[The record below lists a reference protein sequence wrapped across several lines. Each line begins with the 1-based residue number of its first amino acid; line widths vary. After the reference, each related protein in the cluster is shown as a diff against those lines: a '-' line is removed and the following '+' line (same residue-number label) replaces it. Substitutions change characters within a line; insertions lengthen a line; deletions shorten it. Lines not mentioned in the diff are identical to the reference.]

1 MNAPEPIPF
10 LNEGPQ
16 PLIREIPAG
25 QPYPIEAL
33 GPLRAAVEAV
43 QGMTQA
49 PMAIPAASALATA
62 SLAIQGFAEVETLGG
77 PRPTSL
83 YCLTI
88 AKSGERKS
96 SCDAPFMTA
105 LRNYEKEMAAERS
118 VEFQSHQNK
127 HALWK
132 AEKESILRKGKSTQD
147 KSSIGAA
154 VNLDALGPEPN
165 APPSTDRT
173 VTEPTYEGLTRLF
186 YEGQPSLG
194 IFSDEGGQFLGG
206 HGMNSDNRQKT
217 LAALN
222 DLWGGNPISRTRQG
236 DGSFTLYG
244 RRLAIHLMVQPAI
257 AHEFMSDPLA
267 VDTGFLPR
275 FLVSEP
281 SSTIGTRFH
290 SKSQMDSSSIA
301 AFGLRLGTILQ
312 TPMKMDEKTR
322 ELQPKTL
329 RLSDEARAL
338 LIKFSDIIEAE
349 QAKNGS
355 LSDIT
360 GTASKSA
367 EQAAR
372 ISGVLTLWSD
382 LDATAVMAETMK
394 DSITLAQF
402 YLSEASRL
410 ADEALIA
417 KDFKQA
423 EILRKWLL
431 DTWKEPHILPNDIV
445 QKAPIRA
452 LRNRRTTNKAIAT
465 LVEAGWLLQMD
476 NSIMVRGKQRKEAY
490 QIIGASGHVV

>member
-1 MNAPEPIPF
+1 MNNQNHIPF
-10 LNEGPQ
+10 VSEGPQ
-16 PLIREIPAG
+16 PLIRETPAG

-33 GPLRAAVEAV
+33 GPLRVAVEAV

-62 SLAIQGFAEVETLGG
+62 SLAVQGFADVETLGG

-105 LRNYEKEMAAERS
+105 LRSHEKEMAAERS
-118 VEFQSHQNK
+118 LEFQRFQTRHTV
-127 HALWK
+127 WK
-132 AEKESILRKGKSTQD
+132 AENQSILRATKGTKKLSKIEKEAD
-147 KSSIGAA
+147 
-154 VNLDALGPEPN
+154 LDALGPEPE

-186 YEGQPSLG
+186 CEGQPSLG

-206 HGMNSDNRQKT
+206 YGMNSENRQKT

-222 DLWGGNPISRTRQG
+222 DIWGGNPIRRTRQG

-257 AHEFMSDPLA
+257 AYEFMSDPLA

-290 SKSQMDSSSIA
+290 SKGQIDSFSIA

-312 TPMKMDEKTR
+312 IPMKMDENTR

-329 RLSDEARAL
+329 RLSAEARAL
-338 LIKFSDIIEAE
+338 LIQFSDIIEAE
-349 QAKNGS
+349 QAKNES

-382 LDATAVMAETMK
+382 LEATEVTAETMK
-394 DSITLAQF
+394 DCITLAQF

-410 ADEALIA
+410 ADEAVIA

-452 LRNRRTTNKAIAT
+452 LRNRRATNKTIST
-465 LVEAGWLLQMD
+465 LVEAGWLLKMD
-476 NSIMVRGKQRKEAY
+476 NSIVVRGKQRKEAY
-490 QIIGASGHVV
+490 QIVRALGHVV

>member
-1 MNAPEPIPF
+1 MNKLKPISF
-10 LNEGPQ
+10 INEGPQ
-16 PLIREIPAG
+16 PLIRETLEG
-25 QPYPIEAL
+25 HRYPIEAL
-33 GPLRAAVEAV
+33 GSLRAAIEAV

-49 PMAIPAASALATA
+49 PMAIPAASALSTA
-62 SLAIQGFAEVETLGG
+62 SLAVQGFADVETLGG

-105 LRNYEKEMAAERS
+105 LRRHEKEMAAERAL
-118 VEFQSHQNK
+118 EFQRFQTQQ
-127 HALWK
+127 AVWK
-132 AEKESILRKGKSTQD
+132 AETQSILRSKKSKNNQSKTAMEVD
-147 KSSIGAA
+147 L
-154 VNLDALGPEPN
+154 NELGPEPTP
-165 APPSTDRT
+165 PPSTDRT

-186 YEGQPSLG
+186 IEGSSSLG

-217 LAALN
+217 LTALN
-222 DLWGGNPISRTRQG
+222 DIWGGNSIRRTRQA
-236 DGSFTLYG
+236 DGSITLHG

-281 SSTIGTRFH
+281 SSTIGTRFY
-290 SKSQMDSSSIA
+290 SNSRIDDFSVA
-301 AFGLRLGTILQ
+301 AFGLRLRTILQ

-338 LIKFSDIIEAE
+338 LIEFSDTIEAK
-349 QAKNGS
+349 QVKNGS

-360 GTASKSA
+360 GTASKCA

-382 LDATAVMAETMK
+382 LDATEVSAETMK
-394 DSITLAQF
+394 DAITLAQF
-402 YLSEASRL
+402 YLSEALRL
-410 ADEALIA
+410 ADEAVIA

-423 EILRKWLL
+423 ETLRKWLMEA
-431 DTWKEPHILPNDIV
+431 WKEPHILPNDIV
-445 QKAPIRA
+445 QKAPRRA
-452 LRNRRTTNKAIAT
+452 LRNRQATNKAIAT
-465 LVEAGWLLQMD
+465 LVEAGWLLPMD
-476 NSIMVRGKQRKEAY
+476 NLIMVRGKHRKEAY
-490 QIIGASGHVV
+490 QIIGALGHVV

>member
-1 MNAPEPIPF
+1 MNTPKPIP
-10 LNEGPQ
+10 LIKEEPE
-16 PLIREIPAG
+16 PLIRKIQEG
-25 QPYPIEAL
+25 QTYPVEAL
-33 GPLRAAVEAV
+33 GPLRDAVEAV

-49 PMAIPAASALATA
+49 PMAIPAASALSTA
-62 SLAIQGFAEVETLGG
+62 SLAVQGFADVETLGG
-77 PRPTSL
+77 SRPTSL

-105 LRNYEKEMAAERS
+105 LRNHEKEMAAERAQ
-118 VEFQSHQNK
+118 EFQRFQTQQ
-127 HALWK
+127 AIWK
-132 AEKESILRKGKSTQD
+132 AENQSILRSKKDRKKLSKTEMEAD
-147 KSSIGAA
+147 L
-154 VNLDALGPEPN
+154 NALGPEPTP
-165 APPSTDRT
+165 PPSTDRT

-186 YEGQPSLG
+186 IEGSSSLG

-217 LAALN
+217 VTALN
-222 DLWGGNPISRTRQG
+222 DIWGGNSIRRTRQA
-236 DGSFTLYG
+236 DGSITLHG

-281 SSTIGTRFH
+281 SSTIGTRFY
-290 SKSQMDSSSIA
+290 SNSRIDDFSVA
-301 AFGLRLGTILQ
+301 AFGLRLRTILQ

-338 LIKFSDIIEAE
+338 LIQFSDNIEAK
-349 QAKNGS
+349 QVKNGS

-360 GTASKSA
+360 GTASKCA

-382 LDATAVMAETMK
+382 LDATEVTAETMK
-394 DSITLAQF
+394 DAISLAQF
-402 YLSEASRL
+402 YLSEALRL
-410 ADEALIA
+410 ADEAVIT

-423 EILRKWLL
+423 ETLRKWLL
-431 DTWKEPHILPNDIV
+431 ETWKEPHILPNDIV

-452 LRNRRTTNKAIAT
+452 LRNRQATNKAIAT
-465 LVEAGWLLQMD
+465 LEDAGWLLLMD
-476 NSIMVRGKQRKEAY
+476 SSIMVRGKHRKEAY